1 MRVHGLR
8 VRGTYAL
15 SCFSRRVSKG
25 YRDSRDEREAA
36 TAAAAAAADSRRGR
50 MQGQRGE
57 KKQPTARGGD
67 KRETV
72 GETSPSPSDY
82 GEKKKERKERRNR
95 KRRGRKREGS
105 TEGEAFEGAD
115 VCVRT
120 TGAGRGRSG
129 EKEVRQSR

>member
-8 VRGTYAL
+8 VRRTYAL

-36 TAAAAAAADSRRGR
+36 TAAAADSRRGR

-95 KRRGRKREGS
+95 ERRGREREGS
-105 TEGEAFEGAD
+105 TEGEVFD